1 MFKRFLFSKKMLGGF
16 ILRYVFFVSL
26 GRIFDKNF
34 R

>member
-16 ILRYVFFVSL
+16 VLRCFVSL
-26 GRIFDKNF
+26 GRIFDENF